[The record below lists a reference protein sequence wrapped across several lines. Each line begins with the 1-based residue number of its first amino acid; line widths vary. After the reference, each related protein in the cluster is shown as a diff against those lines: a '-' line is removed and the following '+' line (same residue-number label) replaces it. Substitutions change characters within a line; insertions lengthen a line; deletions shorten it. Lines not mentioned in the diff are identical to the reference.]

1 MAISSHETLTSPIV
15 TEEGYVLVIVRES
28 IPLILPT
35 YL

>member
-15 TEEGYVLVIVRES
+15 TTEGYGLVIVRES

>member
-1 MAISSHETLTSPIV
+1 MPISSQETLTSPIV
-15 TEEGYVLVIVRES
+15 TTEGYLLLMVKES